1 MDAKDILLK
10 IKVMLGMAEAPA
22 EPVAPEAPAE
32 TPVEQTE
39 LAAEK
44 PAEAPAESET
54 TETAL
59 EAEQPAEA
67 PAEAPTELAEQPAEP
82 APAEP
87 EVSPLEKRVNDLE
100 SKIDE
105 LYGVIQ
111 ALVEKQAVEAK
122 QEVPPTTTATPAQFA
137 AQEEVKPL
145 TRADKILA
153 LKNN

>member
-1 MDAKDILLK
+1 MEAKELIHKLK
-10 IKVMLGMAEAPA
+10 VLLGMETEKAQ
-22 EPVAPEAPAE
+22 APEASTEPTNE
-32 TPVEQTE
+32 KTEQPVEQPAEQPVEQPAAVETTPTE
-39 LAAEK
+39 
-44 PAEAPAESET
+44 PAEAPTET

-59 EAEQPAEA
+59 EAEQPA
-67 PAEAPTELAEQPAEP
+67 T
-82 APAEP
+82 PAEP
-87 EVSPLEKRVNDLE
+87 EANPLEKRINDLE
-100 SKIDE
+100 SKIDD

-122 QEVPPTTTATPAQFA
+122 EVPPTTTATPAQFA